1 MSDKSDLP
9 KVEILKMRD
18 TAEDHRIHKRSTFDL
33 PMRLLIVGKSQLSG
47 KTNTVGNLMLRPFDD
62 SDDSGSQFYKKNF
75 DSNDIYIVCP
85 STLIDHKWSSIIRGK
100 KVPPENIMQKYD
112 EEQLTKLYEKL
123 EDQYHEKMND
133 GEQPTHKLII
143 LDECSFGGGL
153 KEKMNGIISRLASN
167 SRHILVS
174 LIVTSQKYSDLLTA
188 LRENATGMILYQCSN
203 KQGELIYNDVGE
215 QSKRDFMQMMGKAT
229 HQRHSFMVVNYSNSP
244 DERFL
249 DSNFQRLT
257 E

>member
-1 MSDKSDLP
+1 MSDKSNMP

-62 SDDSGSQFYKKNF
+62 TDESGSQFYKKDF
-75 DSNDIYIVCP
+75 DGNDIYIVCP
-85 STLIDHKWSSIIRGK
+85 STLVDHKWSSIIRGK
-100 KVPPENIMQKYD
+100 KIPPENVMMKYD

-123 EDQYHEKMND
+123 EEQYHEKMD
-133 GEQPTHKLII
+133 EGEKPTHKLVI
-143 LDECSFGGGL
+143 LDDCSFGGSL
-153 KEKMNGIISRLASN
+153 KEKMNGVIARLACN

-174 LIVTSQKYSDLLTA
+174 LIVTAQKYSDLLTT
-188 LRENATGMILYQCSN
+188 LRENATGMMLYQCSN
-203 KQGELIYNDVGE
+203 KQMDLLHNDVGE
-215 QSKRDFMQMMGKAT
+215 QPKKEFMKMMNDAT
-229 HQRHSFMVVNYSNSP
+229 HRRHTFMVVNYSNDP

-257 E
+257 

>member
-1 MSDKSDLP
+1 MSNDLP

-18 TAEDHRIHKRSTFDL
+18 TAEDHRIQKRSTFDL

-62 SDDSGSQFYKKNF
+62 TDESGSQFYKKDF
-75 DSNDIYIVCP
+75 DGNDIYIVCP
-85 STLIDHKWSSIIRGK
+85 STLVDHKWSSIIRGK
-100 KVPPENIMQKYD
+100 KIPPENVMMKYD

-123 EDQYHEKMND
+123 EEQYHEKMD
-133 GEQPTHKLII
+133 EGEKPTHKLVI
-143 LDECSFGGGL
+143 LDDCSFGGSL
-153 KEKMNGIISRLASN
+153 KEKMNGVIARLACN

-174 LIVTSQKYSDLLTA
+174 LVVTAQKYSDLLTT
-188 LRENATGMILYQCSN
+188 LRENATGMMLYQCSN
-203 KQGELIYNDVGE
+203 KQMDLLHNDVGE
-215 QSKRDFMQMMGKAT
+215 QPKKEFMKMMNDAT
-229 HQRHSFMVVNYSNSP
+229 HRRHTFMVVNYSNDP

-257 E
+257 

>member
-1 MSDKSDLP
+1 MSDKSNMP

-62 SDDSGSQFYKKNF
+62 TDESGSQFYKKDF
-75 DSNDIYIVCP
+75 DGNDIYIVCP
-85 STLIDHKWSSIIRGK
+85 STLVDHKWSSIIRGK
-100 KVPPENIMQKYD
+100 KIPPENVMMKYD

-123 EDQYHEKMND
+123 EEQYHEKMNE
-133 GEQPTHKLII
+133 GEKPTHKLVI
-143 LDECSFGGGL
+143 LDDCSFGGSL
-153 KEKMNGIISRLASN
+153 KEKMNGVIARLACN

-174 LIVTSQKYSDLLTA
+174 LIVTAQKYSDLLTT
-188 LRENATGMILYQCSN
+188 LRENATGMMLYQCSN
-203 KQGELIYNDVGE
+203 KQMDLLHNDVGE
-215 QSKRDFMQMMGKAT
+215 QPKKEFMKMMNDAT
-229 HQRHSFMVVNYSNSP
+229 HRRHTFMVVNYSNDP

-257 E
+257 